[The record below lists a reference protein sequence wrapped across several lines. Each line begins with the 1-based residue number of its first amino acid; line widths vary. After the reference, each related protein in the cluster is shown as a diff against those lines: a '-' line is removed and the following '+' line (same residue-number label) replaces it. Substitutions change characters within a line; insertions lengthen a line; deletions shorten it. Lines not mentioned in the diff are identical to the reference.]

1 MFIVKW
7 NPEGDVIWSTFL
19 GGSGSDVLYS
29 VAIDKNDDIIVAGR
43 TESLD
48 IIVADDAS
56 QINNLGN
63 SDFYLA
69 KFTTDGEYVWST
81 YWGGN
86 RAEIQCRM
94 VIDETG
100 NIYLGGTTSS
110 TGKNTLENIILP
122 TNEDAIYTEVGKP
135 STDEETYYTTYIS
148 KFTQDGKYIWGTYFG
163 NRGDV
168 SEVLTGLDV
177 FKDEVAFSW
186 DLWGYRATKDGNHI
200 FAIVTEDAEQKEG
213 ITIEGQ
219 WNNTGWQTQVFKIDT
234 AGTTLKY
241 GTFYAGD
248 DCISRNIKYDNEG
261 NLILHVATNRDITK
275 KDSVFKSTGNLVFVK
290 YNRKNELEWD
300 FGFGCFDRGFE
311 TYDFDL
317 DENNVL
323 WTVGRTSC
331 KNIEKGINPFPTD
344 RDTSGGATGL
354 IFIIDLN
361 NYKHWFSYYD
371 LGNRDNNDVSVRKNI
386 LYTSGATETL
396 RTKINDKLGAFYNQ
410 TIFGFFISI
419 DLNDIIEYMN
429 PTDSI
434 DPNDTINLNSYI
446 IYYPNPVNDFLYFKN
461 IEKINSIKIID
472 LVGKEYL
479 NLTDVKSNE
488 INVSRLS
495 VGVYFLII
503 NEEKVFKIIKR

>member
-1 MFIVKW
+1 MKW

-43 TESLD
+43 TESND
-48 IIVADDAS
+48 IIVSDDAS
-56 QINNLGN
+56 QKDYKGA

-94 VIDETG
+94 VLDETG

-177 FKDEVAFSW
+177 FEDEVAFSW

-241 GTFYAGD
+241 GTFYSGD
-248 DCISRNIKYDNEG
+248 NNLSYKVKYDIDR
-261 NLILHVATNRDITK
+261 NLILNVGALREK
-275 KDSVFKSTGNLVFVK
+275 PRKDSVFKSTGHLVFVK
-290 YNRKNELEWD
+290 YNRNNELEWD
-300 FGFGCFDRGFE
+300 FGFGCFDDSLID
-311 TYDFDL
+311 YDFDI

-323 WTVGRTSC
+323 WTAGRTSC
-331 KNIEKGINPFPTD
+331 KNIEKGKNPFTTD
-344 RDTSGGATGL
+344 RDTSGGPTGF
-354 IFIIDLN
+354 IFILDLH
-361 NYKHWFSYYD
+361 YFKHWYSYYD
-371 LGNRDNNDVSVRKNI
+371 LGGRDNNDISVKNNI
-386 LYTSGATETL
+386 LNTSGATGSL
-396 RTKINDKLGAFYNQ
+396 RTKPGGLFNNRT
-410 TIFGFFISI
+410 TIGFFISI
-419 DLNDIIEYMN
+419 DLNDVINYIN

-434 DPNDTINLNSYI
+434 DPIDTLDPNNDI
-446 IYYPNPVNDFLYFKN
+446 IFFPNPVNDIIYLGK
-461 IEKINSIKIID
+461 IDSINSIKILD
-472 LVGKEYL
+472 LVGKEFL
-479 NLTDVKSNE
+479 NITDIKNKE
-488 INVSRLS
+488 INVSNLS
-495 VGVYFLII
+495 IGVYFLII
-503 NEEKVFKIIKR
+503 NEKKVFKFIKR